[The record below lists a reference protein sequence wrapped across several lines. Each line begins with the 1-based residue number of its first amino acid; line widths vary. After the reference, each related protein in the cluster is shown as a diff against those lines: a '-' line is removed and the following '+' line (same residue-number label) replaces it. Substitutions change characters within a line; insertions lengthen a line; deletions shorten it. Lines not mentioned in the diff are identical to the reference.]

1 MANKTSKDIELRDL
15 SGYPVINE
23 EEKKD
28 FSRAQNIGGVSS
40 QQMGFENPGLGNNR
54 PVSSLPGQNSMIF
67 APSSSMASQQV
78 FRPQS
83 QAFNNPGYPNL
94 PPMPQRYS
102 MPVTGDGFGTITCSG
117 CRGIL
122 TFPKTVN
129 IVFCN
134 QCKATTATK
143 QLINIVC
150 MFCRASSYYTTD
162 NPTVRC
168 RCGTLY
174 SVNQVRY

>member
-1 MANKTSKDIELRDL
+1 MAKKTSDDIELKDL
-15 SGYPVINE
+15 SNYPVIDNE

-28 FSRAQNIGGVSS
+28 FSRVQDRGGITS
-40 QQMGFENPGLGNNR
+40 QQMGFENIRLANDR
-54 PVSSLPGQNSMIF
+54 PVTSPPGQNSMVFNQSF
-67 APSSSMASQQV
+67 AAQQV

-83 QAFNNPGYPNL
+83 QAFYNPAYPNL

-102 MPVTGDGFGTITCSG
+102 MPVAQEGFNIIACSG
-117 CRGIL
+117 CRGII
-122 TFPKTVN
+122 TFPRTASV
-129 IVFCN
+129 VFCN
-134 QCKATTATK
+134 HCRATTATK

-150 MFCRASSYYTTD
+150 MFCKASSYYGTD

-174 SVNQVRY
+174 SINQIR